1 MYIQQNQSIL
11 FFPKRNKRNQ
21 KTGKVPIYVRLKI
34 DGLVSDR
41 VVKGVHILPE
51 HWATQN
57 KVVKAGDPKA
67 KIF

>member
-21 KTGKVPIYVRLKI
+21 KTCKVHIYARLKI

-41 VVKGVHILPE
+41 AILKYFSTE
-51 HWATQN
+51 AIQY
-57 KVVKAGDPKA
+57 A
-67 KIF
+67 